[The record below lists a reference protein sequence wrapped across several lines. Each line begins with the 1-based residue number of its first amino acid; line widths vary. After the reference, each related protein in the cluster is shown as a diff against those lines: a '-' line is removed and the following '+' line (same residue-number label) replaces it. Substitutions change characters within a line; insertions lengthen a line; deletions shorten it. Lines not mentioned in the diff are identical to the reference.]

1 MTSRT
6 LNTAEMRLV
15 LVKMRVEM
23 RVEINKE
30 EISSSRV
37 EIRLK
42 MTKDDSVPIV
52 EVDA

>member
-37 EIRLK
+37 EIRLTE
-42 MTKDDSVPIV
+42 MIEDD
-52 EVDA
+52 